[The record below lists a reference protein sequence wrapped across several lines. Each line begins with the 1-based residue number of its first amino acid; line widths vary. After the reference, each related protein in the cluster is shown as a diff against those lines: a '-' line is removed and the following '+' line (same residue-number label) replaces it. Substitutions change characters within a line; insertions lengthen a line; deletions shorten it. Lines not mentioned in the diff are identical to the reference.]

1 MIWYLLYPFRGTT
14 QVPVLTPTHPLRR
27 AFTRYG
33 RYAAR
38 HVLATLLISVALT
51 LILVYP
57 CPFLY
62 SHDFT
67 TGASNIPHHVWTDAQ
82 PLDERSISEPDV
94 IMRSIWVH
102 GNYMKALDHGVLLGA
117 LELQDE
123 ILGTTKNFNPR
134 QPPGSVFLGDPDSDL
149 SPADRDKFH
158 VVNGLTN
165 ESWFFH
171 SPLQY
176 WSCDAETLSGDP
188 DIVTT
193 VNERKNQSTSVN
205 VTLRH
210 SIVFS
215 GKRFEDRRLVAAD
228 ALVITL
234 IHLRNSPVGR
244 QWERK
249 AEALPARMADKWK
262 IIPADGHIT
271 SSQLYEFQFRP
282 VSAQDSVLLVVAYC
296 LMMFYFFLSLWKIRA
311 LKSRAGLIVT
321 MLTQIMASMA
331 SSLTVCAIFKV
342 DLSKIPYAAYPLVV
356 FAISMENSFRLIN
369 AVIMTSPNH
378 STSYRIGEAFGETAH
393 VAVASRIQNLLILWM
408 LSKMTFPGVSAFC
421 TFAAVA
427 ILLDFIYLST
437 FFLSVLSIDVERT
450 ELSDALDKAVA
461 SANHKS
467 RSKIRGRQ
475 TWTDAI
481 IRGNIALSTRIA
493 GTIVMVGFVLMAQW
507 HFLGNEGVANILGRA
522 VKHLWKHTEPA
533 PTPKSSLLIDI
544 HQARS
549 PTSWLRL
556 QDHETAREVINIVK
570 PWAHSYIARV
580 YDPLIFVMKGA
591 DRVPHDKEPLFL
603 PAVYDFIHHELHR
616 FIVSVLVCM
625 GLVWLFMNY
634 LLWDELA
641 EAKRDAGEEED
652 PLLSVK
658 TLREGHLL
666 DVAMLTACRD
676 GHLVSAGLDRIIQ
689 VWDIRTG
696 SRHRVMSDPDRP
708 EENPFPILAM
718 AVSYDSKWLALL
730 SPQRVLLWNLW
741 EQKWGKHI
749 PVDMVGHRAELLFFS
764 DDRRGIIPSL
774 IIVRRNGI
782 MLEVQF
788 DEEEV
793 SEYVVCRTPLVCAV
807 PMQEKSSGSPLAP
820 QLSILTVSR
829 RSCIHQVTKHDDV
842 WISEELKFPT
852 REEKDVQAVIPVA
865 ACSIHLIARIET
877 VDVVDFRTSK
887 IIHTFHTE
895 SMQPR
900 TLKHLRSSSRQ
911 THCGSA
917 GLASLTLAYVSSETG
932 DCVLQT
938 YLPREED
945 DAICFCDPAS
955 PKTTSCSVLGGAR
968 ELKRRVKDPGNWETL
983 LNGSVI
989 GVRTKSPPDTGKDH
1003 ATSPFQHG
1011 LRRRTAT
1018 PSKSHPT
1025 SQKDRWEVWVMS
1037 QLEKQEHYE
1046 TRPLWADE
1054 GEEEEGGLDG
1064 SGRDHLIISS
1074 LGPVVKVGGSSA
1086 AVGFGDAVKVITVG
1100 HERFDNPTDRFGED
1114 LVNLTNRRR
1123 KITTTGTSRSIVSP
1137 FVTTATAQ
1145 QAHHVE

>member
-1 MIWYLLYPFRGTT
+1 ML
-14 QVPVLTPTHPLRR
+14 
-27 AFTRYG
+27 TRYG

-62 SHDFT
+62 SDDFT
-67 TGASNIPHHVWTDAQ
+67 TGASNVPHHVWTDAQ
-82 PLDERSISEPDV
+82 PLDEGSISEPDV
-94 IMRSIWVH
+94 IMRSVWVH
-102 GNYMKALDHGVLLGA
+102 GSYMKALDKEVLLGA

-123 ILGTTKNFNPR
+123 ILGPTKNFDPR
-134 QPPGSVFLGDPDSDL
+134 QPSDSVVAVVPNANSDL
-149 SPADRDKFH
+149 DPADRDRFH

-176 WSCDAETLSGDP
+176 WCCDAEKVSSDP
-188 DIVTT
+188 DILAT
-193 VNERKNQSTSVN
+193 VNEGKSRSTSVN

-249 AEALPARMADKWK
+249 AKTLAARMADKWT
-262 IIPADGHIT
+262 IIPPDGRSM

-296 LMMFYFFLSLWKIRA
+296 LMAVYFILTLSKIRA
-311 LKSRAGLIVT
+311 LKSRAGLIIT
-321 MLTQIMASMA
+321 MLIQIMASMA
-331 SSLTVCAIFKV
+331 SSFTVCAILKV

-356 FAISMENSFRLIN
+356 FAISIENSFRLIN

-393 VAVASRIQNLLILWM
+393 VAVASRVQNLLLLWL
-408 LSKMTFPGVSAFC
+408 LSKMTFTGVSAFC
-421 TFAAVA
+421 TFAAIA
-427 ILLDFIYLST
+427 ILLDFVYLST
-437 FFLSVLSIDVERT
+437 FFLSVLSIDVQRT
-450 ELSDALDKAVA
+450 ELSDALDKAMA
-461 SANHKS
+461 TANHKS
-467 RSKIRGRQ
+467 TPPIKGRQ

-481 IRGNIALSTRIA
+481 IRGNIALSTRVA

-507 HFLGNEGVANILGRA
+507 HFLENEGLATILGRA
-522 VKHLWKHTEPA
+522 MKLSWKQTGKA
-533 PTPKSSLLIDI
+533 PKSSLLIDI

-591 DRVPHDKEPLFL
+591 DRMPRNGERLFL

-616 FIVSVLVCM
+616 LIVSVLVCVC
-625 GLVWLFMNY
+625 LVWLFMNY

-641 EAKRDAGEEED
+641 EAKRDTGEDED

-658 TLREGHLL
+658 TLSEGHLL

-696 SRHRVMSDPDRP
+696 SRSRVMSDPDRP
-708 EENPFPILAM
+708 EENPFPILGM
-718 AVSYDSKWLALL
+718 AASYDSNWLALL
-730 SPQRVLLWNLW
+730 SPQRVLIWDLW
-741 EQKWGKHI
+741 EHQWAKSIH
-749 PVDMVGHRAELLFFS
+749 VDMVGHRAELIFFR
-764 DDRRGIIPSL
+764 DERRTTPTGTLPSL
-774 IIVRRNGI
+774 NIVRRNGT
-782 MLEVQF
+782 MLEVKF
-788 DEEEV
+788 DEERV
-793 SEYVVCRTPLVCAV
+793 KEYVVCRTPLICAV
-807 PMQEKSSGSPLAP
+807 PMQEKCKSLLMSRFWASLTQMEASGSPVAP
-820 QLSILTVSR
+820 QSSILTVSR

-842 WISEELKFPT
+842 WVSDELKFPT
-852 REEKDVQAVIPVA
+852 REEKDVQAVIPIA
-865 ACSIHLIARIET
+865 ACSVYLIARLQT
-877 VDVVDFRTSK
+877 VDVVDFKSSK

-895 SMQPR
+895 PMQPR
-900 TLKHLRSSSRQ
+900 SLKHLRSSSRQ
-911 THCGSA
+911 AHCGSA

-938 YLPREED
+938 YLALDED
-945 DAICFCDPAS
+945 SAICFCDPVS
-955 PKTTSCSVLGGAR
+955 PKTETCCVLSSTR

-983 LNGSVI
+983 LNGSIV
-989 GVRTKSPPDTGKDH
+989 GVRMKPLQGGKGH
-1003 ATSPFQHG
+1003 STSPTLTG
-1011 LRRRTAT
+1011 LRRRAAAV
-1018 PSKSHPT
+1018 PKKHHST
-1025 SQKDRWEVWVMS
+1025 SQRDRWEVWVMS
-1037 QLEKQEHYE
+1037 QLETQENNE
-1046 TRPLWADE
+1046 TRPLWAE
-1054 GEEEEGGLDG
+1054 EEEEEG
-1064 SGRDHLIISS
+1064 RDTEHLIISS
-1074 LGPVVKVGGSSA
+1074 LGPIVKVGGSSA
-1086 AVGFGDAVKVITVG
+1086 AVGFGDTIKVITVG
-1100 HERFDNPTDRFGED
+1100 HERFDDNPADRFGED
-1114 LVNLTNRRR
+1114 LINLTNRRR
-1123 KITTTGTSRSIVSP
+1123 KTTTGTSRSKVSP
-1137 FVTTATAQ
+1137 FAAAQ
-1145 QAHHVE
+1145 GHRAE

>member
-1 MIWYLLYPFRGTT
+1 MLTGLSTT
-14 QVPVLTPTHPLRR
+14 QVPTLAPTHPLRR
-27 AFTRYG
+27 ALARYG

-82 PLDERSISEPDV
+82 PLDEKSISEPDV

-102 GNYMKALDHGVLLGA
+102 GSYMKALNHSVLLGA

-123 ILGTTKNFNPR
+123 ILGPTKNFDPR
-134 QPPGSVFLGDPDSDL
+134 QPAAATAFSGDPESDL
-149 SPADRDKFH
+149 SPTDRDKFH

-176 WSCDAETLSGDP
+176 WSCDAESLSRDP
-188 DIVTT
+188 DIVAT

-249 AEALPARMADKWK
+249 AEALAARMGDKWK
-262 IIPADGHIT
+262 IIPPGGRIT

-296 LMMFYFFLSLWKIRA
+296 LMMLYFFLSLSKIRA

-378 STSYRIGEAFGETAH
+378 STSQRIGEAFGETAP
-393 VAVASRIQNLLILWM
+393 VAVVSRIQNLLMLWL

-421 TFAAVA
+421 TFAAIA

-437 FFLSVLSIDVERT
+437 LFLSVLSIDVERT
-450 ELSDALDKAVA
+450 ELSDALEKAT
-461 SANHKS
+461 ANQKS
-467 RSKIRGRQ
+467 RSEIRGRQ
-475 TWTDAI
+475 TWTDAVL
-481 IRGNIALSTRIA
+481 RGNIALSTRIA
-493 GTIVMVGFVLMAQW
+493 GTIVMVGFVLIAQW
-507 HFLGNEGVANILGRA
+507 HFLGNEGVAKMLGRA
-522 VKHLWKHTEPA
+522 LRHFWKETEHVP
-533 PTPKSSLLIDI
+533 PKSSLLIDI

-556 QDHETAREVINIVK
+556 QDHETAREVIKIVK
-570 PWAHSYIARV
+570 PWAHSYVARV

-658 TLREGHLL
+658 TLSEGHLL
-666 DVAMLTACRD
+666 DVAMLTASRD
-676 GHLVSAGLDRIIQ
+676 GHLISAGLDRIIE

-696 SRHRVMSDPDRP
+696 SRSRVLSDPDRP
-708 EENPFPILAM
+708 EQNPFPILAM

-730 SPQRVLLWNLW
+730 SSQRVLLWNLW
-741 EQKWGKHI
+741 EQKWGRSA
-749 PVDMVGHRAELLFFS
+749 PVDMVGQRAELLFFG
-764 DDRRGIIPSL
+764 DERHGKIPSL
-774 IIVRRNGI
+774 IIVRRSGV
-782 MLEVQF
+782 MLEVDF
-788 DEEEV
+788 NDDEV
-793 SEYVVCRTPLVCAV
+793 NDYVVCKTPLVCAV
-807 PMQEKSSGSPLAP
+807 PMHEK
-820 QLSILTVSR
+820 
-829 RSCIHQVTKHDDV
+829 C
-842 WISEELKFPT
+842 KFSQ
-852 REEKDVQAVIPVA
+852 R
-865 ACSIHLIARIET
+865 
-877 VDVVDFRTSK
+877 
-887 IIHTFHTE
+887 
-895 SMQPR
+895 
-900 TLKHLRSSSRQ
+900 
-911 THCGSA
+911 
-917 GLASLTLAYVSSETG
+917 
-932 DCVLQT
+932 
-938 YLPREED
+938 
-945 DAICFCDPAS
+945 
-955 PKTTSCSVLGGAR
+955 
-968 ELKRRVKDPGNWETL
+968 
-983 LNGSVI
+983 
-989 GVRTKSPPDTGKDH
+989 
-1003 ATSPFQHG
+1003 PF
-1011 LRRRTAT
+1011 
-1018 PSKSHPT
+1018 
-1025 SQKDRWEVWVMS
+1025 
-1037 QLEKQEHYE
+1037 Y
-1046 TRPLWADE
+1046 RP
-1054 GEEEEGGLDG
+1054 
-1064 SGRDHLIISS
+1064 
-1074 LGPVVKVGGSSA
+1074 
-1086 AVGFGDAVKVITVG
+1086 
-1100 HERFDNPTDRFGED
+1100 
-1114 LVNLTNRRR
+1114 
-1123 KITTTGTSRSIVSP
+1123 
-1137 FVTTATAQ
+1137 
-1145 QAHHVE
+1145 

>member
-1 MIWYLLYPFRGTT
+1 MATLCRHFSPLLRIERHVNTPRTT
-14 QVPVLTPTHPLRR
+14 EAPVLTPTHPLRR

-82 PLDERSISEPDV
+82 PLAEDSISEPDV

-102 GNYMKALDHGVLLGA
+102 GSYMKALDHEVLLGA

-123 ILGTTKNFNPR
+123 ILGSTKNFDPR
-134 QPPGSVFLGDPDSDL
+134 QPPGSVSLSDPNFDL
-149 SPADRDKFH
+149 PPTERDKFH

-176 WSCDAETLSGDP
+176 WSCDAENVSRDP
-188 DIVTT
+188 DIVRT
-193 VNERKNQSTSVN
+193 VNARKSQSTSVN

-228 ALVITL
+228 ALVVTL
-234 IHLRNSPVGR
+234 IYLRNSPVGR

-249 AEALPARMADKWK
+249 AEALAARMADKWQ
-262 IIPADGHIT
+262 IIPADGRST

-282 VSAQDSVLLVVAYC
+282 VSAQDSLLLVVAYC
-296 LMMFYFFLSLWKIRA
+296 LMLVYFVLSLSKIRA
-311 LKSRAGLIVT
+311 LKSRMGLIVT
-321 MLTQIMASMA
+321 MLTQIIASMA
-331 SSLTVCAIFKV
+331 SSLTVCAVFKV

-356 FAISMENSFRLIN
+356 FAISIENSFRLIN

-393 VAVASRIQNLLILWM
+393 VAVASRVQNLLILWL
-408 LSKMTFPGVSAFC
+408 LSKMTLPGVSAFC
-421 TFAAVA
+421 TFAAIA
-427 ILLDFIYLST
+427 ILFDFVYLST

-461 SANHKS
+461 TANYKS
-467 RSKIRGRQ
+467 RSQLRGRQ

-493 GTIVMVGFVLMAQW
+493 GTMVMVGFVLMAQW
-507 HFLGNEGVANILGRA
+507 HFLENEGIATILGRA
-522 VKHLWKHTEPA
+522 LKLSWKQHMEH
-533 PTPKSSLLIDI
+533 TPKPSLLIDI

-591 DRVPHDKEPLFL
+591 DRMPHNKERLFL

-641 EAKRDAGEEED
+641 ESKRDTGEDED

-658 TLREGHLL
+658 TLAEGHLL

-696 SRHRVMSDPDRP
+696 SRSQVMSDPDHP
-708 EENPFPILAM
+708 EENPFPILGM
-718 AVSYDSKWLALL
+718 AVSYDSNWLALL
-730 SPQRVLLWNLW
+730 SSQRALLWNLW
-741 EQKWGKHI
+741 EQKWWKSI
-749 PVDMVGHRAELLFFS
+749 PVDMFGHRPELLFFS
-764 DDRRGIIPSL
+764 DERRPTIPSL
-774 IIVRRNGI
+774 IVVRRNGT
-782 MLEVQF
+782 MLEVNF
-788 DEEEV
+788 DGKEV
-793 SEYVVCRTPLVCAV
+793 KEFAVCKTPLVCAV
-807 PMQEKSSGSPLAP
+807 PMQEKCKSS
-820 QLSILTVSR
+820 
-829 RSCIHQVTKHDDV
+829 
-842 WISEELKFPT
+842 
-852 REEKDVQAVIPVA
+852 
-865 ACSIHLIARIET
+865 
-877 VDVVDFRTSK
+877 
-887 IIHTFHTE
+887 
-895 SMQPR
+895 
-900 TLKHLRSSSRQ
+900 
-911 THCGSA
+911 
-917 GLASLTLAYVSSETG
+917 
-932 DCVLQT
+932 
-938 YLPREED
+938 
-945 DAICFCDPAS
+945 
-955 PKTTSCSVLGGAR
+955 
-968 ELKRRVKDPGNWETL
+968 
-983 LNGSVI
+983 
-989 GVRTKSPPDTGKDH
+989 
-1003 ATSPFQHG
+1003 
-1011 LRRRTAT
+1011 
-1018 PSKSHPT
+1018 
-1025 SQKDRWEVWVMS
+1025 
-1037 QLEKQEHYE
+1037 
-1046 TRPLWADE
+1046 
-1054 GEEEEGGLDG
+1054 
-1064 SGRDHLIISS
+1064 
-1074 LGPVVKVGGSSA
+1074 
-1086 AVGFGDAVKVITVG
+1086 
-1100 HERFDNPTDRFGED
+1100 
-1114 LVNLTNRRR
+1114 
-1123 KITTTGTSRSIVSP
+1123 
-1137 FVTTATAQ
+1137 
-1145 QAHHVE
+1145 